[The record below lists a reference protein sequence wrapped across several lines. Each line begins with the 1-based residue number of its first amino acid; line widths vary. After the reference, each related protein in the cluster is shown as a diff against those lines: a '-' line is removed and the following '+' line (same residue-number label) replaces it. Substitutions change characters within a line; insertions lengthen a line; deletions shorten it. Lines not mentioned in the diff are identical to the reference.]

1 MYSAQIVKDRI
12 DMRRNEKNISNLEKM
27 LKELDIGK
35 STIYAMTDKKG
46 IGCFALA
53 KIADHLDCSVDYL
66 LGRTDNPNI
75 TADTYIKG
83 NNNGVQAI
91 SNGTNS
97 TLTINGT
104 PHSTDKSTAE
114 LVELVE
120 SLPLVKKAEAIIYLN
135 KLKANS

>member
-1 MYSAQIVKDRI
+1 MNNSANVAKLIKER
-12 DMRRNEKNISNLEKM
+12 MKSCGISNKQLSENI
-27 LKELDIGK
+27 DNVNVN
-35 STIYAMTDKKG
+35 TIAQLAKG
-46 IGCFALA
+46 REISYVTFA

>member
-1 MYSAQIVKDRI
+1 MNNSANVAKLIKER
-12 DMRRNEKNISNLEKM
+12 MKSCGISNKQLSENI
-27 LKELDIGK
+27 DNVNVN
-35 STIYAMTDKKG
+35 TIAQLAKG
-46 IGCFALA
+46 REISYVTFA
-53 KIADHLDCSVDYL
+53 KIADYLDCSVDYL